1 MEFKIDTKASYTH
14 ISPVYGP
21 LNAIMAAALAK
32 KRTELANTGSQNYL
46 VDLTNCQ
53 DADVDSVEVLLQLHE
68 DCYADGQSLVFTNI
82 NEPVM
87 TMFKETEADH
97 ALNLAPKEIE
107 AIDIISMEILERDL
121 FSEEG

>member
-14 ISPVYGP
+14 ITPLYGS
-21 LNAIMAAALAK
+21 LNAIMAAALAE

-46 VDLTNCQ
+46 IDLANCQ
-53 DADVDSVEVLLQLHE
+53 DADADSVAILLQLHE

-82 NEPVM
+82 SEPVM
-87 TMFKETEADH
+87 AMFKETEADQ
-97 ALNLAPKEIE
+97 ALNLAPKEME